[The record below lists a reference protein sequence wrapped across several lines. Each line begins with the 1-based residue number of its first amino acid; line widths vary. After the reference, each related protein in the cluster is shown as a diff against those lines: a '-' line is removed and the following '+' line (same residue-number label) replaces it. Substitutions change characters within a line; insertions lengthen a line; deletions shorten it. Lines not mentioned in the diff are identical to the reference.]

1 MVKVL
6 DRYLLKYFIF
16 SLILVSLCIGLLI
29 IAINMVEELQRFVDN
44 QVPMKDIVTY
54 YIYFAG
60 WILKS
65 FLPVFV
71 LLAALIS
78 VAILARRNEVLAM
91 KASGISLY
99 RIAAPLLVFTFL
111 LSIGHI
117 YYNEVIYAE
126 ANKKRVEIKEYT
138 IRKRSVKG
146 RKTSHNI
153 YRQVNKDFFY
163 TIASY
168 SATKME
174 GYEIRLYR
182 SHQDRLVELIT
193 AKRLNYTS
201 RGWTLYEGV
210 KRIFEDSVETFDE
223 FDSLSAAYIKEK
235 PSDFE
240 IPLGKPE
247 DMSYRELEHYIK
259 MMKRTGGPYQ
269 RELVDLRLK
278 LSFPFS
284 SFIVILICVPIA
296 SNPKRGGIAIS
307 VALGTGIAML
317 YFICFKV
324 TQSFGYNERLH
335 PDLAAWLMNGIFF
348 ITGIV
353 IMLKAR
359 K

>member
-1 MVKVL
+1 MLKVL
-6 DRYLLKYFIF
+6 DRYLLKYFIIA
-16 SLILVSLCIGLLI
+16 LLLVTFGIGLLI
-29 IAINMVEELQRFVDN
+29 LVINMIEELQRFVDN
-44 QVPMKDIVTY
+44 DVPMKEIIIY
-54 YIYFAG
+54 YVYFAG

-78 VAILARRNEVLAM
+78 IGILARRNEILAM

-99 RIAAPLLVFTFL
+99 RIAAPFLIFTFL
-111 LSIGHI
+111 LSIAHI

-138 IRKRSVKG
+138 IQKRPSREK
-146 RKTSHNI
+146 KTVRNI
-153 YRQVNKDFFY
+153 YRQVDKDFFY

-168 SATKME
+168 NAATME
-174 GYEIRLYR
+174 GREIRLYR
-182 SHQDRLVELIT
+182 SDQDRLIELIT
-193 AKRLNYTS
+193 AQRIDYGSK
-201 RGWTLYEGV
+201 GWVLHDGI
-210 KRIFEDSVETFDE
+210 KRIFHDSTESFDQ
-223 FDSLSAAYIKEK
+223 FDSMAVSYIKEK

-247 DMSYRELEHYIK
+247 DMSYSELSHYIK

-278 LSFPFS
+278 LSYPFS

-307 VALGTGIAML
+307 VALGTGIALL
-317 YFICFKV
+317 YFVCFKI
-324 TQSFGYNERLH
+324 TQSFGYNERLE
-335 PDLAAWLMNGIFF
+335 PDVAAWTINVIFLVA
-348 ITGIV
+348 GLL
-353 IMLKAR
+353 IMWKTR